1 MEGADFSVL
10 GKDTDTGRIFRKYL
24 ETVTRVAQIDR
35 QEKGYVLHG
44 DRVNRNVALV
54 GSVCAARLSATRLG
68 HSGWA
73 PSQRADGGGET
84 EFLKT

>member
-1 MEGADFSVL
+1 MEGADLSVL

-35 QEKGYVLHG
+35 QKKGYVLHG
-44 DRVNRNVALV
+44 DRVNRNVPLV
-54 GSVCAARLSATRLG
+54 GSVCAVRLRAALRG
-68 HSGWA
+68 RSGWA
-73 PSQRADGGGET
+73 PSQRVDGGRET